1 VDGVL
6 SQRLKRH
13 AHMLKSLVLL
23 LLSHL
28 SSFLHPMSDSL
39 YLSEVFKIV
48 EGASRLDAAKVR
60 NYAGLL
66 ADKLAASG
74 EETSARRLR
83 KLLTSPGGELR
94 PAIMDQRSSA
104 IPVDSESRF
113 PLLERIEPSAIAST
127 FLFTADAESA
137 VNEFT
142 SAVKHRERL
151 LDRGISPA
159 STLLLYGP
167 PGCGKSHLAA
177 VIAARMELPLLV
189 ARLDG
194 VISSYL
200 GSTSKNLRAIFEYA
214 AKTPCVLFLDEFD
227 ALAKLRDDSQ
237 ELGELKRVVN
247 SFIQTLDFFRKD
259 LVLVAA
265 TNHEQLL
272 DSAIWRRFSFVLK
285 LDLPDETQ
293 RRALWRIYAGELNW
307 ADKEIDVLADLSEGY
322 SCSAIKET
330 SERLLQ
336 RWYTQQEA
344 RTMRAAVE
352 TLNRHRRSGTYAP
365 SVRLEALGEAKTA
378 FEALHTRNGRLYTQ
392 EVVSAL
398 LGVSRATLTRALKS

>member
-1 VDGVL
+1 
-6 SQRLKRH
+6 
-13 AHMLKSLVLL
+13 
-23 LLSHL
+23 
-28 SSFLHPMSDSL
+28 
-39 YLSEVFKIV
+39 
-48 EGASRLDAAKVR
+48 
-60 NYAGLL
+60 
-66 ADKLAASG
+66 
-74 EETSARRLR
+74 
-83 KLLTSPGGELR
+83 
-94 PAIMDQRSSA
+94 
-104 IPVDSESRF
+104 
-113 PLLERIEPSAIAST
+113 
-127 FLFTADAESA
+127 
-137 VNEFT
+137 
-142 SAVKHRERL
+142 
-151 LDRGISPA
+151 
-159 STLLLYGP
+159 
-167 PGCGKSHLAA
+167 
-177 VIAARMELPLLV
+177 MELPLLV

-194 VISSYL
+194 VISAYL

-285 LDLPDETQ
+285 LDLPNENQ
-293 RRALWRIYAGELNW
+293 RRELWRIYAGELNW
-307 ADKEIDVLADLSEGY
+307 SDREVDVLADFSEGY
-322 SCSAIKET
+322 SCSAIKDT

-344 RTMRAAVE
+344 RTMRAAVK
-352 TLNRHRRSGTYAP
+352 TLNRHRRSGAHAP
-365 SVRLEALGEAKTA
+365 SIGLESLGEAKTA

-392 EVVSAL
+392 EVVSDL